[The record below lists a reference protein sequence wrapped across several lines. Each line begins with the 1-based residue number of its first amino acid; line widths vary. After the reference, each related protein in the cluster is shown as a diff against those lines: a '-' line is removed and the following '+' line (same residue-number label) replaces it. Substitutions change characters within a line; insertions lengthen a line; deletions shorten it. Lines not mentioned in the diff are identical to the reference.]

1 MTVNK
6 SVKNL
11 EAFMNKQLS
20 WKEIIQTKY
29 YFKNYLISCNE
40 NIEDQLQ
47 ANLIKLDKVF
57 KGLLQKDLYQEA
69 LQVRAVLI

>member
-11 EAFMNKQLS
+11 EAFMNKHLS
-20 WKEIIQTKY
+20 CKEIIQTKY

-40 NIEDQLQ
+40 NIEAQLQ

>member
-11 EAFMNKQLS
+11 EAFMNKHLS

-29 YFKNYLISCNE
+29 YFKNYLTSYNE
-40 NIEDQLQ
+40 NIQAKLQ